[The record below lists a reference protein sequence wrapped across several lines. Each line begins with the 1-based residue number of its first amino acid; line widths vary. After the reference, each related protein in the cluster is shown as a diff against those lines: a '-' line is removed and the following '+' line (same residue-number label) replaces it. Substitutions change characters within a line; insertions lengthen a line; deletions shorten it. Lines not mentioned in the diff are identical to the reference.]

1 MLHKELSQLF
11 ININPLDLSLSLK
24 NYACVSLILRGP
36 PDDLQIGYIQ
46 RAIHPLDRWSGQI
59 AFPGGKRE
67 EWDTS
72 ALATALRET
81 QEEVGI
87 VLTPEEMIGRLDDI
101 QARKAGALLE
111 FFIRPFVF
119 YTERDFEVRLDHN
132 EVADFFWVPLKD
144 LVNPER
150 NISYELMR
158 EQLRMELPAISLNR
172 EIPLWGLSYMITQDL
187 LNRLKARISF

>member
-1 MLHKELSQLF
+1 MHKELSQLF
-11 ININPLDLSLSLK
+11 INTNPLDLSQSLK
-24 NYACVSLILRGP
+24 NYACVSLILRGS

-87 VLTPEEMIGRLDDI
+87 ILTPEEMIGRLDDI

-150 NISYELMR
+150 SISYELMR

>member
-1 MLHKELSQLF
+1 LHKELSQIF
-11 ININPLDLSLSLK
+11 INTNPLDLSQSL
-24 NYACVSLILRGP
+24 NSYACVSLILRGP
-36 PDDLQIGYIQ
+36 ADNLQIGYIQ
-46 RAIHPLDRWSGQI
+46 RAIHPHDRWSGQI
-59 AFPGGKRE
+59 AFPGGKKE

-87 VLTPEEMIGRLDDI
+87 VLTPEEVLGRLDDI
-101 QARKAGALLE
+101 QARKAGTLLD

-119 YTERDFEVRLDHN
+119 YTEREFEVRLDHN
-132 EVADFFWVPLKD
+132 EVADFFWVPVKD

-150 NISYELMR
+150 NTSYELMR
-158 EQLRMELPAISLNR
+158 EQLRLQLPAISLNR

>member
-1 MLHKELSQLF
+1 MHKELSQLF
-11 ININPLDLSLSLK
+11 INTNPLDLSQSLK

-36 PDDLQIGYIQ
+36 ADDLQIGYIQ

-67 EWDTS
+67 EWDAS

-87 VLTPEEMIGRLDDI
+87 VLTPEEMIGRLDDV
-101 QARKAGALLE
+101 QARKAGTLLE

-119 YTERDFEVRLDHN
+119 YTEREFEVRLDHN

-150 NISYELMR
+150 SISYELMR

>member
-1 MLHKELSQLF
+1 MHKELSQLF
-11 ININPLDLSLSLK
+11 INTNPLDLSQSLK

-36 PDDLQIGYIQ
+36 TDNLQIGYIQ

-67 EWDTS
+67 EWDAS

-87 VLTPEEMIGRLDDI
+87 VLTPEEMIGRLDDV
-101 QARKAGALLE
+101 QARKAGTLLE

-119 YTERDFEVRLDHN
+119 YTEREFEVRLDHN

-150 NISYELMR
+150 SISYELMR

>member
-1 MLHKELSQLF
+1 MHKELSQLF